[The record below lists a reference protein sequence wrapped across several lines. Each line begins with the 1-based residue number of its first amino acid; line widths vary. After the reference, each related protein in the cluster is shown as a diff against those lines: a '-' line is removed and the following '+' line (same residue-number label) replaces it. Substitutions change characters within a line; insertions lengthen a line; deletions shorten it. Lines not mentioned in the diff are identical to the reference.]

1 MTSAA
6 VRVLTGLSFAI
17 MMPLLADAQVSNDL
31 VKIGVLTDLSGP
43 GSTPTGQG
51 SVVAAQMAVD
61 DFGGK
66 VLGRRIVV
74 IAGNHQIKPDIGAA
88 TARRWYAVEPADLIV
103 YVPVSSIGLAVK
115 NVAKV

>member
-43 GSTPTGQG
+43 GSSSDETP
-51 SVVAAQMAVD
+51 
-61 DFGGK
+61 
-66 VLGRRIVV
+66 RI
-74 IAGNHQIKPDIGAA
+74 HH
-88 TARRWYAVEPADLIV
+88 TARRRGGDVAAGDTRAAGLQSSGRSTFLGPAASGPQRDFSARSGRARLRQR
-103 YVPVSSIGLAVK
+103 PQHSDRLAPRR
-115 NVAKV
+115 